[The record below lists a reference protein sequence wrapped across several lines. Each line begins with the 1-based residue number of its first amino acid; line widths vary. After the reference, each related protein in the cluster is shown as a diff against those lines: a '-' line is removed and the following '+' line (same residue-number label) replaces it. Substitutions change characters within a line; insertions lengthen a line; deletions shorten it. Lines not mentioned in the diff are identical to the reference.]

1 MLLDDPALVDP
12 VDVYPGVNADGV
24 MRICA
29 VPPVPTSGARPR
41 KIERYHLT
49 AQLQRC
55 DLKLYITESESYLP
69 NS

>member
-12 VDVYPGVNADGV
+12 VDVYPGVNGDGV

-49 AQLQRC
+49 AQLQR
-55 DLKLYITESESYLP
+55 LGPETLYLSLNQIPTF
-69 NS
+69 

>member
-12 VDVYPGVNADGV
+12 VDVYPGVNGDGV
-24 MRICA
+24 MRSSA

-49 AQLQRC
+49 AQLQR
-55 DLKLYITESESYLP
+55 LGHETLHH
-69 NS
+69 